1 MSNSSQ
7 SNATAINLSIVIKA
21 LENLPTDIQTL
32 FHYHF
37 EKGLSRGEI
46 TRETGPPLGTLKIR
60 HRSGVYKL
68 VLS

>member
-46 TRETGPPLGTLKIR
+46 TRETGPPLGTLKIAIGQV
-60 HRSGVYKL
+60 ST
-68 VLS
+68 S